1 MDESAQIVEEMEG
14 SAVDRYGSS
23 KRASQFLTRKKAVER
38 ITQGASRRSTRVSEL
53 AIRAGGNISND
64 PVLAQADLGEIVSS
78 PWLIATHSHWP
89 ASSAPESVN
98 GTEDSLSSSWD
109 TSLICSSPCPF
120 HAHENGVQWPLA
132 DPVEAHLFRF
142 WVEKAAAWW
151 DITSPENVFR
161 DYAPTMALNSPM
173 LLNAIFMIS
182 AQHIARFEPG
192 FPARPYLYHDRILQ
206 RLIPY
211 LAEKGRIEDE
221 ATLLVAILLRS
232 FEEFHGKRDRRP
244 VGMHFQY

>member
-1 MDESAQIVEEMEG
+1 MEG
-14 SAVDRYGSS
+14 SAADRSGSS
-23 KRASQFLTRKKAVER
+23 KRASQFLTREETAER
-38 ITQGASRRSTRVSEL
+38 IPQGASRWSTRAPEV
-53 AIRAGGNISND
+53 AIRAGGNTSNN
-64 PVLAQADLGEIVSS
+64 PVLAQAVSGEIVSS
-78 PWLIATHSHWP
+78 PWLIAAHPHRP
-89 ASSAPESVN
+89 ASPAPESVN
-98 GTEDSLSSSWD
+98 STEDSLSSSWD
-109 TSLICSSPCPF
+109 TSLISNSPCPV
-120 HAHENGVQWPLA
+120 HAHENGVRWPLA

-161 DYAPTMALNSPM
+161 DYVPTMALNSPI

-221 ATLLVAILLRS
+221 TTLLVAILLRS
-232 FEEFHGKRDRRP
+232 FEEFHGK
-244 VGMHFQY
+244 